1 MAWPCKFSQSYMTIQ
16 SLNLIRKIIYYY
28 ATLYS
33 NQFLFFFVIYI
44 LFDQKQFSI
53 EKYQL
58 YIKCQV
64 VIYLRA
70 QLFYLTNSQLSK
82 YNTINYLNTTLSLKK
97 KQNCWIQIH

>member
-1 MAWPCKFSQSYMTIQ
+1 MAMQIFSFIHDYSISESDKKNYILVCYTLFKSISFFPCNT
-16 SLNLIRKIIYYY
+16 
-28 ATLYS
+28 
-33 NQFLFFFVIYI
+33 YI

-64 VIYLRA
+64 VIYLRT

-82 YNTINYLNTTLSLKK
+82 YNTINFIKR
-97 KQNCWIQIH
+97 